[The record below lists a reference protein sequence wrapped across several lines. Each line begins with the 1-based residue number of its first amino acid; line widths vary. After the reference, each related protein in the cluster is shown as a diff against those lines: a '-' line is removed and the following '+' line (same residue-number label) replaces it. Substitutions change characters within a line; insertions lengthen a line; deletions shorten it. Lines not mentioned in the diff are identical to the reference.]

1 MMCGIACLQ
10 MVCAYHGKKLS
21 QSSLSAIC
29 HATKEGV
36 SLLAINDAAVKI
48 GFLTDSMIISEE
60 GLSAASLPCILH
72 WNQNHFVVLYK
83 VEKKRIF
90 HIADPGKDLTSYT
103 KDEFLK
109 HWANA
114 CTNGEG
120 RGIAMFLSPSDKFYE
135 NTAMESEGQTPSPH
149 SMRFIGHYAC
159 GYKRQFLIILLT
171 LLIGS
176 LLQLLMPFLTQGIV
190 DWGVGR
196 KDIQLIWLI
205 LSGELAIVVGRT
217 FTDFVRR
224 RLLLRISTQVNIAL
238 VSDFF
243 AKLLRLPMS
252 FFDTKLM
259 GDLLQ
264 RMNDH
269 ARVQSF
275 LTSQA
280 LNVMFTGISFIV
292 FGSVLAFYDLTIFA
306 VFAVGSLAYSLW
318 AAHFFGQRRVIDSE
332 LFEQQAVSQSK
343 THQFFSAIQEIKTQQ
358 CERRRCEEWEQT
370 QQNLFGI
377 QTKSLQLQQ
386 KQEVGGV
393 IINEIKDIL
402 ITALAASA
410 VIEGDI
416 TLGMMLATQYIVG
429 QLNSPVE
436 QLMSFSMALQDVKMS
451 LRRINEIRQKKD
463 EDYGRDRRSY
473 ATPKKHLELKGISFR
488 YDTHSRK
495 KTIDGLSLKI
505 PAGKVTAIVGASGS
519 GKTTLLKL
527 LLGYYAAESGSI
539 TLAGCDIKEYN
550 LRWWRSQCGVVM
562 QDGVIFSESIERN
575 IAVGDGEIDHERLEQ
590 ASRIAC
596 IYDFVASLP
605 LGFKTIIGAD
615 GIGLSQGQKQRIL
628 IARAAYKDPDF
639 IFLDEAT
646 NSLDAN
652 NERTI
657 AENLIRFYA
666 GKTVIIVAHRLST
679 VRNADQIVAIDGGKV
694 VESGTHDE
702 LISRRGLYFNLVKN
716 QLELGS

>member
-243 AKLLRLPMS
+243 R
-252 FFDTKLM
+252 
-259 GDLLQ
+259 
-264 RMNDH
+264 
-269 ARVQSF
+269 
-275 LTSQA
+275 QA
-280 LNVMFTGISFIV
+280 
-292 FGSVLAFYDLTIFA
+292 
-306 VFAVGSLAYSLW
+306 
-318 AAHFFGQRRVIDSE
+318 
-332 LFEQQAVSQSK
+332 
-343 THQFFSAIQEIKTQQ
+343 SAIADVFLRHETHGRLTATD
-358 CERRRCEEWEQT
+358 ERPRTR
-370 QQNLFGI
+370 
-377 QTKSLQLQQ
+377 
-386 KQEVGGV
+386 
-393 IINEIKDIL
+393 
-402 ITALAASA
+402 A
-410 VIEGDI
+410 VI
-416 TLGMMLATQYIVG
+416 
-429 QLNSPVE
+429 P
-436 QLMSFSMALQDVKMS
+436 
-451 LRRINEIRQKKD
+451 
-463 EDYGRDRRSY
+463 
-473 ATPKKHLELKGISFR
+473 
-488 YDTHSRK
+488 
-495 KTIDGLSLKI
+495 
-505 PAGKVTAIVGASGS
+505 
-519 GKTTLLKL
+519 
-527 LLGYYAAESGSI
+527 
-539 TLAGCDIKEYN
+539 
-550 LRWWRSQCGVVM
+550 
-562 QDGVIFSESIERN
+562 
-575 IAVGDGEIDHERLEQ
+575 
-590 ASRIAC
+590 
-596 IYDFVASLP
+596 
-605 LGFKTIIGAD
+605 
-615 GIGLSQGQKQRIL
+615 
-628 IARAAYKDPDF
+628 YK
-639 IFLDEAT
+639 
-646 NSLDAN
+646 
-652 NERTI
+652 
-657 AENLIRFYA
+657 
-666 GKTVIIVAHRLST
+666 
-679 VRNADQIVAIDGGKV
+679 
-694 VESGTHDE
+694 SGT
-702 LISRRGLYFNLVKN
+702 
-716 QLELGS
+716 